1 MNFTEALQRA
11 AADYGLTLSDEQ
23 QQQFTRYYEL
33 LIEWNQ
39 KINLTA
45 ITEPCDVAVKHII
58 DSLSCYDK
66 MLFLPHA
73 KVIDVGTGAGFPG
86 IPLKIWRPDLQLT
99 LLDSLN
105 KRLIYLKE
113 VVEQLGLKQVTLVHS
128 RAEDGAHDRKL
139 RESFSIVTSRAVARM
154 TVLTELCLPLVCPG
168 GHFLALKGKDTLNE
182 VEAAKKAIRVLG
194 GDVMAIR
201 PVHLPGL
208 DDERNIVIVKKLRPS
223 PSHYPRRPAI
233 IEKKPL

>member
-11 AADYGLTLSDEQ
+11 AADYGITLSDAQ
-23 QQQFTRYYEL
+23 QQQFNRYYEL
-33 LIEWNQ
+33 LIEWNK

-45 ITEPCDVAVKHII
+45 ITEPCDVAVKHMI

-66 MLFLPHA
+66 TLFLPHTR
-73 KVIDVGTGAGFPG
+73 VIDVGTGAGFPG
-86 IPLKIWRPDLQLT
+86 IPLKILRPDLQLT

-105 KRLIYLKE
+105 KRLIYLQE
-113 VVEQLGLKQVTLVHS
+113 VVDQLGLKQVTLVHS

-139 RESFSIVTSRAVARM
+139 RENFSIVTSRAVARM
-154 TVLTELCLPLVCPG
+154 TVLTELCLPLVCQG
-168 GHFLALKGKDTLNE
+168 GYFLALKGKDTLNE
-182 VEAAKKAIRVLG
+182 VEAAKKAIRILG
-194 GDVMAIR
+194 GEVTAIR
-201 PVHLPGL
+201 PVNLPGL
-208 DDERNIVIVKKLRPS
+208 TDERNIVIVKKLRPS